1 MANIDSTPKDI
12 PYSGDQRAEF
22 QTRMGEYRRIRNLL
36 NRAAG
41 AARRRG
47 DATSYISLV
56 DLGAKRGIQ
65 VGGTD
70 RVPRIQQTVLAD
82 MARDRENAIANAKAA
97 RKAKDIANQPMPEG
111 PRVRKERERPKVNVE
126 PSESDDAKTALQQT
140 TPVDP
145 NDEQFGLVNSPYGN
159 PFLQEDISFS

>member
-1 MANIDSTPKDI
+1 MANIDSTPRDI
-12 PYSGDQRAEF
+12 PYSGDQRPEF
-22 QTRMGEYRRIRNLL
+22 QTRMGEYRRVRNLL

-70 RVPRIQQTVLAD
+70 RVPRIQQKVLAD
-82 MARDRENAIANAKAA
+82 MARDRENAIENAKAA

-111 PRVRKERERPKVNVE
+111 PRVRRERPPVNVA
-126 PSESDDAKTALQQT
+126 PPESDDAKTALQQT

-145 NDEQFGLVNSPYGN
+145 NDEQFGLVNSPYGDQYY
-159 PFLQEDISFS
+159 QEDFSFS

>member
-1 MANIDSTPKDI
+1 
-12 PYSGDQRAEF
+12 
-22 QTRMGEYRRIRNLL
+22 MGEYRRVRNLL

-70 RVPRIQQTVLAD
+70 RVPRIQQKVLAD
-82 MARDRENAIANAKAA
+82 MARDRENAIANAEAA

-111 PRVRKERERPKVNVE
+111 PRVRRERPPVNVA
-126 PSESDDAKTALQQT
+126 PPESDDAKTALQQT

-145 NDEQFGLVNSPYGN
+145 NDEQFGLVNSPYGDQYY
-159 PFLQEDISFS
+159 QEDFSFS

>member
-1 MANIDSTPKDI
+1 MANIDSTPRDI
-12 PYSGDQRAEF
+12 PYSGDQRPEF
-22 QTRMGEYRRIRNLL
+22 QTRMGEYRRVRNLL

-70 RVPRIQQTVLAD
+70 RVPRIQQKVIAD
-82 MARDRENAIANAKAA
+82 MARDRENAIENAKAA

-111 PRVRKERERPKVNVE
+111 PRVRRERPPVNVA
-126 PSESDDAKTALQQT
+126 PPESDDAKTALQQT

>member
-47 DATSYISLV
+47 DASYLSLV

-70 RVPRIQQTVLAD
+70 RVPRIQQKVLAD
-82 MARDRENAIANAKAA
+82 MARDRENAIENAKAA
-97 RKAKDIANQPMPEG
+97 RKAKDIANQPMPKG

-126 PSESDDAKTALQQT
+126 PSEPAAAKAALQQT

-145 NDEQFGLVNSPYGN
+145 NDEQFGLVNSPYGDQYY
-159 PFLQEDISFS
+159 QEDFRFS

>member
-1 MANIDSTPKDI
+1 MANIDSTPRDI
-12 PYSGDQRAEF
+12 PYSGDQRPEF
-22 QTRMGEYRRIRNLL
+22 QTRMGEYRRVRNLL

-70 RVPRIQQTVLAD
+70 RVPRIQQKVLAD
-82 MARDRENAIANAKAA
+82 MARDRENAIANAEAA

-111 PRVRKERERPKVNVE
+111 PRVRRERPPVNVA
-126 PSESDDAKTALQQT
+126 PLESDDAKTALQQT